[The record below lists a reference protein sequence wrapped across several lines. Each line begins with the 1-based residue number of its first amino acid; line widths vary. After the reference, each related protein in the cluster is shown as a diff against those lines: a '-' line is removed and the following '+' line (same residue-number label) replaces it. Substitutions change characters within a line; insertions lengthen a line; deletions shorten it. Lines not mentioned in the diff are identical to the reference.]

1 MSDQQHWQQVYQ
13 TKAADNVSWYQPNA
27 ALSLALIANCQLSA
41 QSAIIDVGGGASLLV
56 DTLLA
61 QGYTNLTVLDLSAA
75 ALAVCQARL
84 GASAAGVEWLVADV
98 TKAELPRQY
107 QLWHD
112 RAVFHFL
119 TDPAQRAS
127 YLALLKA
134 AVVKGGRVIIAT
146 FAEDGPERCSGL
158 PVQRYTAAAL
168 QAEFA
173 GVLQL
178 VTSQREAHQ
187 TPFGTTQHFTWCHFI
202 KVV

>member
-84 GASAAGVEWLVADV
+84 
-98 TKAELPRQY
+98 
-107 QLWHD
+107 
-112 RAVFHFL
+112 
-119 TDPAQRAS
+119 
-127 YLALLKA
+127 
-134 AVVKGGRVIIAT
+134 
-146 FAEDGPERCSGL
+146 
-158 PVQRYTAAAL
+158 
-168 QAEFA
+168 
-173 GVLQL
+173 
-178 VTSQREAHQ
+178 
-187 TPFGTTQHFTWCHFI
+187 
-202 KVV
+202 